1 MTTEGSKKP
10 AKAAGKVSAKK
21 AVKKDAGDKLRITVR
36 AYDHKLLD
44 LSVKQIVQTADR
56 FGVIVR
62 GPIPLPTDIR
72 KYTVNRSSF
81 IDKDAR
87 EQFEIR
93 THKRLIDIVNPNQK
107 VIEAL
112 TNIDLPSGVSIQV
125 KTA

>member
-10 AKAAGKVSAKK
+10 AKAASKAAAKK
-21 AVKKDAGDKLRITVR
+21 KNEGDKLRITVR

-44 LSVKQIVQTADR
+44 LSVKQIVQTAER
-56 FGVIVR
+56 FGVSVR

-72 KYTVNRSSF
+72 KYTVMRGAF

-87 EQFEIR
+87 EQFEMR
-93 THKRLIDIVNPNQK
+93 THKRLIDIVSPNQK

>member
-1 MTTEGSKKP
+1 MTDQG
-10 AKAAGKVSAKK
+10 AKK
-21 AVKKDAGDKLRITVR
+21 ATRKPVAKKASAGDKLRITVR
-36 AYDHKLLD
+36 AYDHRLLD
-44 LSVKQIVQTADR
+44 ISVKQIIQTADR
-56 FGVIVR
+56 FGVETR

>member
-10 AKAAGKVSAKK
+10 TKAGGKATAKK
-21 AVKKDAGDKLRITVR
+21 SKSEGDKLRITVR

-44 LSVKQIVQTADR
+44 LSVKQIVQTAER
-56 FGVIVR
+56 FGVSVR

-72 KYTVNRSSF
+72 KYTVNRASF

-125 KTA
+125 KTV

>member
-10 AKAAGKVSAKK
+10 TKAAGKSTAKK
-21 AVKKDAGDKLRITVR
+21 SKNEGDKLRITVR

-44 LSVKQIVQTADR
+44 LSVKQIVQTAER
-56 FGVIVR
+56 FGVSVR

-72 KYTVNRSSF
+72 KYTVNRASF

-125 KTA
+125 KTV

>member
-10 AKAAGKVSAKK
+10 TKAASKAAAKK
-21 AVKKDAGDKLRITVR
+21 SKNEGDKLRITVR

-44 LSVKQIVQTADR
+44 LSVKQIVQTAER
-56 FGVIVR
+56 FGVSVR

-72 KYTVNRSSF
+72 KYTVNRASF

-93 THKRLIDIVNPNQK
+93 THKRLIDIVSPNQK

-125 KTA
+125 KTV

>member
-1 MTTEGSKKP
+1 M
-10 AKAAGKVSAKK
+10 
-21 AVKKDAGDKLRITVR
+21 R

-44 LSVKQIVQTADR
+44 LSVKQIVQTAER
-56 FGVIVR
+56 FGVSVR

-72 KYTVNRSSF
+72 KYTVNRASF

-125 KTA
+125 KTV

>member
-10 AKAAGKVSAKK
+10 TKAAGKAAAKK
-21 AVKKDAGDKLRITVR
+21 TKSEGDKLRITVR

-44 LSVKQIVQTADR
+44 LSVKQIVQTAER
-56 FGVIVR
+56 FGVSVR

-72 KYTVNRSSF
+72 KYTVNRASF

-87 EQFEIR
+87 EQFEVR

-125 KTA
+125 KTV